1 MPGMHQ
7 TTDDGGLAPFLR
19 QIAKTRLLTK
29 EEEIDLAKRI
39 ERGDLAAKE
48 RMTQA
53 NLRLVVSIAKRYQG
67 LGLPLLD
74 LIQEGTMG
82 LIRAVEKF
90 DHRKGFK
97 FSTYATWWVRQSIA
111 RSLADTS
118 RTIRI
123 PVHVVD
129 RMHRIDKAERK
140 LTRDLGRDPTPEEL
154 AAASGC
160 EAEEIDGLR
169 RIASPPVSLD
179 KPVGDDGDGEL
190 GHLVVD
196 ETSPSP
202 WELAARQVRR
212 HLLAEALGQLSEL
225 ERDVVTL
232 RYGLDDD
239 KDRSAVQVGRQLN
252 LSTDRVRRLEEQAL
266 LRLRRLPETERVRD
280 AA

>member
-1 MPGMHQ
+1 MHQ

-29 EEEIDLAKRI
+29 EEEVDLARRI

-48 RMTQA
+48 HMTQA

-97 FSTYATWWVRQSIA
+97 FSTYATWWIRQSIA

-129 RMHRIDKAERK
+129 RMHRIDKAERQ
-140 LTRDLGRDPTPEEL
+140 LVRDLGRDPTPEEL
-154 AAASGC
+154 AAASGHG
-160 EAEEIDGLR
+160 AEEIDDLR
-169 RIASPPVSLD
+169 RIASPPVSLH
-179 KPVGDDGDGEL
+179 KPIGDDGDAEL

-196 ETSPSP
+196 DSSPSP
-202 WELAARQVRR
+202 WELAARQVRKR
-212 HLLAEALGQLSEL
+212 LLSDALDQLGDL
-225 ERDVVTL
+225 EREVVVL

-239 KDRSAVQVGRQLN
+239 CEKSAVQVGRQLEI
-252 LSTDRVRRLEEQAL
+252 STDRVRRLEEQAL
-266 LRLRRLPETERVRD
+266 TRLRRLPEAARVRD